1 MKVGITGASGVLGNI
16 LVKKLR
22 KVGFEHSSFQG
33 DICSIEDIH
42 NWLDDQGIDSIIH
55 LAAIVPPSD
64 VTNSLAKAFEV
75 NSVGTRNLV
84 NALNEE
90 ETKPWLFYA
99 STSHVYKSSNKPI
112 AEDDE
117 IEPISEYGLTKYAG
131 ELLARKGYENIC
143 IGRIFSM
150 YHKTQKPPFLY
161 ANIQKRLK
169 TEDLTK
175 EFELYGAESSRDFL
189 NAEEIA
195 DIILK
200 LMDKKAV
207 GTYNI
212 ASGKGTKI
220 RDFVQGMTDKKIKIK
235 DMGGKDSLV
244 ANIDKLNNIMH
255 EK

>member
-1 MKVGITGASGVLGNI
+1 MKVGITGSSGVLGNI
-16 LVKKLR
+16 LVKKLQ
-22 KVGFEHSSFQG
+22 KMGYEYNPFEG
-33 DICSIEDIH
+33 DIRSKKDIKSWIESNDFVSI
-42 NWLDDQGIDSIIH
+42 LH

-64 VTNSLAKAFEV
+64 VKNDLIKAFDV
-75 NSVGTRNLV
+75 NAVGTKNLV
-84 NALNEE
+84 EILNE
-90 ETKPWLFYA
+90 KSNKVWLFYS
-99 STSHVYKSSNKPI
+99 STCHVYKSSEKPLY
-112 AEDDE
+112 ENDE

-131 ELLARKGYENIC
+131 EILAKKNYENLC

-161 ANIQKRLK
+161 PNIMNRLE

-200 LMDKKAV
+200 LMDKKV
-207 GTYNI
+207 LGTYNI

-220 RDFVQGMTDKKIKIK
+220 KDFVNSKTKEKIKIR

-244 ANIDKLNNIMH
+244 GNIDKLTKVLN